1 MQFVRIRTRHF
12 DFGSFEVLDS
22 LFRKAK
28 GLLRDSEGRQVML
41 RRCSS
46 IHTFCMR
53 YPIDVAFVKRGGS
66 VVLSERMVRPGRIV
80 RARGASFVLER
91 PGSDSPWP
99 AANETLAM
107 EETCDRE
114 GTCRR

>member
-1 MQFVRIRTRHF
+1 MQLVRVWTRHF
-12 DFGSFEVLDS
+12 DFGSFEVLGS

-28 GLLRDSEGRQVML
+28 GLLCDSEGRQVML

-53 YPIDVAFVKRGGS
+53 YPIDVAFVKGDGS
-66 VVLSERMVRPGRIV
+66 VILSERMVRPGRIV
-80 RARGASFVLER
+80 RARGAAFVLER

-99 AANETLAM
+99 AANETLTM
-107 EETCDRE
+107 EESCNRE
-114 GTCRR
+114 GA